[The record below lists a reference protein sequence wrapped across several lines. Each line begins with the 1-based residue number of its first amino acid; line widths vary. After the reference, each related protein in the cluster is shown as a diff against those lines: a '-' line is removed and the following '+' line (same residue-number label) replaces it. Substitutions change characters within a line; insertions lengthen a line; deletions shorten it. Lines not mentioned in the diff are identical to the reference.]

1 MRFEEQLLMDLKA
14 EIGARTERR
23 RRVTRRLLAGGA
35 VAGLAATA
43 AIAIP
48 LLAGAPA
55 YAVTEQDDGTIRVE
69 IKEFGDADGLEQ
81 DLKAAGVTADVTYLK
96 PRTTCA
102 PGRGEP
108 VGGEPTT
115 PGEWRGSV
123 SYKAARPRT
132 SGVDISP
139 QYVGAGQTLVLEF
152 AEKPYWKLKAQVII
166 GQVKPCTVIDDTS
179 WGDQGG
185 SEGQPPAGD

>member
-35 VAGLAATA
+35 VAGLAAAA
-43 AIAIP
+43 AIAVP
-48 LLAGAPA
+48 LLGAETPA
-55 YAVTEQDDGTIRVE
+55 YAVTKQDDGTIRVE
-69 IKEFGDADGLEQ
+69 IKEFGDAGKLEQ

-108 VGGEPTT
+108 VGGEATT
-115 PGEWRGSV
+115 PEEWRQSV

-139 QYVGAGQTLVLEF
+139 RYVGAGQTLVLEF
-152 AEKPYWKLKAQVII
+152 AEKPYWKLKAQVIT
-166 GQVKPCTVIDDTS
+166 GQVKPCAVIDDP
-179 WGDQGG
+179 DG
-185 SEGQPPAGD
+185 SSAGQPPMGD

>member
-35 VAGLAATA
+35 VAGLAAAA
-43 AIAIP
+43 AITVP
-48 LLAGAPA
+48 LLAGAETPA
-55 YAVTEQDDGTIRVE
+55 YAVTKQDDGTIRVE
-69 IKEFGDADGLEQ
+69 IKEFGDAGKLEQ

-108 VGGEPTT
+108 VGGEATT
-115 PGEWRGSV
+115 PEEWRRSV

-152 AEKPYWKLKAQVII
+152 AEKPYWKLKAQVIT
-166 GQVKPCTVIDDTS
+166 GQVKPCTVIDDP
-179 WGDQGG
+179 GG
-185 SEGQPPAGD
+185 SSAGQPPMGD